1 MTFIL
6 DGIQQYIIPIAVGA
20 FLVLAV
26 VDLITGLADGT
37 YTNGGGGDSKGPG
50 GRGAAN
56 SSSGG
61 DGFFDTFKW
70 KELGSDLAA
79 KGIIVV
85 VIASIVYILTWMVG
99 GISQSTGVNV
109 GI

>member
-26 VDLITGLADGT
+26 VDLITGLASGE
-37 YTNGGGGDSKGPG
+37 YTNEKGDS
-50 GRGAAN
+50 
-56 SSSGG
+56 
-61 DGFFDTFKW
+61 FFSKFKW

-85 VIASIVYILTWMVG
+85 VIASIVYVLTWMVG

>member
-26 VDLITGLADGT
+26 VDLVTDLASEKKYVKAGE
-37 YTNGGGGDSKGPG
+37 DS
-50 GRGAAN
+50 
-56 SSSGG
+56 
-61 DGFFDTFKW
+61 FFKKFEW

-85 VIASIVYILTWMVG
+85 VIASIVYILTWMVSG
-99 GISQSTGVNV
+99 VSQSTGVNV

>member
-26 VDLITGLADGT
+26 VDLVTDLASEKEYVNAGE
-37 YTNGGGGDSKGPG
+37 DS
-50 GRGAAN
+50 
-56 SSSGG
+56 
-61 DGFFDTFKW
+61 FFKKFKW

-85 VIASIVYILTWMVG
+85 VIASIVYILTWMVS
-99 GISQSTGVNV
+99 GISQTTGVNV

>member
-37 YTNGGGGDSKGPG
+37 YTNGGGGDSKGSG

-61 DGFFDTFKW
+61 DGFFDKFKW

>member
-37 YTNGGGGDSKGPG
+37 YTNGKDGG
-50 GRGAAN
+50 N
-56 SSSGG
+56 E
-61 DGFFDTFKW
+61 GFFDKFKW

>member
-6 DGIQQYIIPIAVGA
+6 DGIQQYIIPIAVSA

-26 VDLITGLADGT
+26 VDLITGLASGE
-37 YTNGGGGDSKGPG
+37 YTGEGDS
-50 GRGAAN
+50 
-56 SSSGG
+56 
-61 DGFFDTFKW
+61 FFDKFKW

>member
-1 MTFIL
+1 MERGLCAMTFIL

-26 VDLITGLADGT
+26 VDLVTDLASEKK
-37 YTNGGGGDSKGPG
+37 YISNEKGK
-50 GRGAAN
+50 
-56 SSSGG
+56 
-61 DGFFDTFKW
+61 GFFEKFNW

>member
-1 MTFIL
+1 MERGLCAMTFIL

-26 VDLITGLADGT
+26 VDLVTDLASEKK
-37 YTNGGGGDSKGPG
+37 YISNEKGK
-50 GRGAAN
+50 
-56 SSSGG
+56 
-61 DGFFDTFKW
+61 GFFEKFNW

-85 VIASIVYILTWMVG
+85 VIASIVYILTWMVSG
-99 GISQSTGVNV
+99 VSQSTGVNV

>member
-37 YTNGGGGDSKGPG
+37 YTNGGGDSKSAG

-61 DGFFDTFKW
+61 DGFFDKFKW

>member
-26 VDLITGLADGT
+26 VDLITGLASGT
-37 YTNGGGGDSKGPG
+37 YTNGNNGDET
-50 GRGAAN
+50 
-56 SSSGG
+56 
-61 DGFFDTFKW
+61 GFFDKFKW
-70 KELGSDLAA
+70 KELGSDIAA